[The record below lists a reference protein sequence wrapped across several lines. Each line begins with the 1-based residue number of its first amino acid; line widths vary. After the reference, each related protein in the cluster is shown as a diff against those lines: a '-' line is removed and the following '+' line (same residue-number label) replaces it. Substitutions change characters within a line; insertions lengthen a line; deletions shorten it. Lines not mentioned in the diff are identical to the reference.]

1 MFTEAGDSWSEEE
14 TVLQLTQQILVSA
27 MMEDNSELETSLPV
41 STADLQQ
48 VCLKLCLMDFFFFLH
63 LLRSELALV
72 FKIKSIHTIG
82 EVSWALL

>member
-48 VCLKLCLMDFFFFLH
+48 VCLKLCLMDFFFF
-63 LLRSELALV
+63 
-72 FKIKSIHTIG
+72 FTFTKI
-82 EVSWALL
+82 